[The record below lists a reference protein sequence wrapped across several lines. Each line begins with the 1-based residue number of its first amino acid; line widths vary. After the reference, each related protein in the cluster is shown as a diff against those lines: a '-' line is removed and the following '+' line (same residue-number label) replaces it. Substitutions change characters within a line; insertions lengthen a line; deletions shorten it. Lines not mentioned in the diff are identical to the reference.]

1 LCTDPTYG
9 KVHGS
14 SAMSKNIT
22 EYTGMLGIPGILR
35 ITLKWFLIRT
45 DDYYYQDF
53 DEKKSI
59 YVKYFM
65 LYIWHSY

>member
-1 LCTDPTYG
+1 
-9 KVHGS
+9 
-14 SAMSKNIT
+14 MSKNIT